1 MPGQRIGP
9 NKGKLSRGSSKD
21 MMGVVEIITVMIRK
35 WHRLHRKA
43 PQLVFVLEEF
53 QAPDRE
59 NLEQLDLSS
68 ELTM

>member
-1 MPGQRIGP
+1 M
-9 NKGKLSRGSSKD
+9 D
-21 MMGVVEIITVMIRK
+21 MMRVVEIITVMIRQ

-43 PQLVFVLEEF
+43 PQLVFVLEGF

-59 NLEQLDLSS
+59 NPEKFDVSS